1 MEILDGK
8 ATSAAVKADLKQKVQ
23 AMVDN
28 GHRPPHLVAILVG
41 ENPASKA
48 YVGNKIKFCEEVGY
62 QSTLLTFDADITGED
77 LLAEIEKLNNDDSVD
92 GYIVQLPLPK
102 HISEDK
108 VIEIVKPEKDVDGF
122 HPVNVGKM
130 VSGLPS
136 YLPATPFGITKIME
150 HYGITAEGKYVVIL
164 GRSHIVGR
172 PMSILLS
179 QSRPYGNGTVVV
191 CHSRTKNLEE
201 ITRKADILV
210 AAIGIPRFVKAD
222 MVKDGAVI
230 IDVGINRIDDASR
243 KRGWR
248 LVGDVDFDEV
258 SPKASYITPVPG
270 GVGPMTIAGL
280 MLNCYQAAQNRVN
293 E

>member
-8 ATSAAVKADLKQKVQ
+8 ATSAAIKADLKVKVNE
-23 AMVDN
+23 MVN
-28 GHRPPHLVAILVG
+28 AGHKAPHLVAILVG

-48 YVGNKIKFCEEVGY
+48 YVGNKIKFCQEVGY
-62 QSTLLTFDADITGED
+62 RSTLLTFNADITED
-77 LLAEIEKLNNDDSVD
+77 QLHKEIHKLNNDPEVD

-108 VIEIVKPEKDVDGF
+108 ILEIVNPEKDVDGF

-136 YLPATPFGITKIME
+136 YLPATPYGITKIME
-150 HYGITAEGKYVVIL
+150 HYGISAEGKFVVIL

-201 ITRKADILV
+201 LTRKADILV
-210 AAIGIPRFVKAD
+210 AAIGIPQFVKAE

-230 IDVGINRIDDASR
+230 IDVGINRIDDTTR
-243 KRGWR
+243 TRGWR
-248 LVGDVDFDEV
+248 LVGDVDFDAV
-258 SPKASYITPVPG
+258 SEKASYITPVPG

-280 MLNCYQAAQNRVN
+280 MLNCYHAAQKRV
-293 E
+293 